1 MRITFN
7 FLPILACLLTLF
19 STSLQAVERFEFPD
33 RAVEVSGRPLE
44 ASLSRLVQ
52 AYCDHKK
59 STMND
64 LDKSLFQDY
73 ELDRDRILNHI
84 LEESLVSD
92 FVSFLQKADPVS
104 LQALREISHL
114 LVSRLRFSAHGVNQ
128 DSGLASQILELIPSA
143 SLSATYEYAYGR
155 ELERKAIKEYEV
167 IHRNTFFEN
176 REHRI
181 DIDVDFLGPL
191 KKVLKAL
198 KVEKSF
204 SWVWKQKLRFAYKAW
219 FKHYKKVFARTLGFY
234 EKVSV
239 KIEIL
244 RRKRSFWGTGEWES
258 HGHTYITREEP
269 RALLTTEAR
278 EL

>member
-1 MRITFN
+1 
-7 FLPILACLLTLF
+7 LF

>member
-1 MRITFN
+1 MRISLN
-7 FLPILACLLTLF
+7 FLPILAILLPLF

-33 RAVEVSGRPLE
+33 RAVEVSGRPLDV
-44 ASLSRLVQ
+44 SLSRLVQ
-52 AYCDHKK
+52 AYCDYKK
-59 STMND
+59 SPEKG
-64 LDKSLFQDY
+64 LDKALLQAY
-73 ELDRDRILNHI
+73 ELDRDRVLNHI
-84 LEESLVSD
+84 LEDSLVAD
-92 FVSFLQKADPVS
+92 FVDFLREADPVS

-114 LVSRLRFSAHGVNQ
+114 LVSKLRFSEDEVNQ
-128 DSGLASQILELIPSA
+128 DAGMASQILELIPS
-143 SLSATYEYAYGR
+143 STISATYEYAYGR
-155 ELERKAIKEYEV
+155 ELERKSIKDYEV
-167 IHRNTFFEN
+167 IHRNTLFEN

-219 FKHYKKVFARTLGFY
+219 FKHSKKVFARTLGFY

-239 KIEIL
+239 KIEML
-244 RRKRSFWGTGEWES
+244 RRKKSFWGNGEWKS
-258 HGHTYITREEP
+258 FGYTYITREEP
-269 RALLTTEAR
+269 RALLTTEAK

>member
-7 FLPILACLLTLF
+7 FLPILAFLLTLF

-128 DSGLASQILELIPSA
+128 DTGLASQILELIPSA